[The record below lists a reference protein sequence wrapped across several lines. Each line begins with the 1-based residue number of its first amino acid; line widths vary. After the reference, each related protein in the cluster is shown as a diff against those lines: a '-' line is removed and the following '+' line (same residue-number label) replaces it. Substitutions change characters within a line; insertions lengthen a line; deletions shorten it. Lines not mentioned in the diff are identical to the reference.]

1 MKSVPEIQSNL
12 NETVSLIGIFTL
24 VASLKELEE
33 LMVEQSNLYAH
44 RNGRNFTV
52 TKEKLKAFLE

>member
-12 NETVSLIGIFTL
+12 NETVSPIGIFTL
-24 VASLKELEE
+24 VTSLEELEE